1 MRYLTARS
9 FPDEALFATN
19 PVTSLWGGDWR
30 PGSFGIGLDGQRQDR
45 WETRAVAR
53 NGHNVRIPIT
63 NGRTEMATEDLKAR
77 LETLAQTITQYQVR
91 L

>member
-1 MRYLTARS
+1 MPQIRLHR
-9 FPDEALFATN
+9 FG
-19 PVTSLWGGDWR
+19 VVIGGEGR
-30 PGSFGIGLDGQRQDR
+30 LGPGSFGIGLDGQRQDR

-77 LETLAQTITQYQVR
+77 LETLAQTIT
-91 L
+91 LGDKIT

>member
-1 MRYLTARS
+1 MSLGTEFQGRRHDLT
-9 FPDEALFATN
+9 
-19 PVTSLWGGDWR
+19 
-30 PGSFGIGLDGQRQDR
+30 
-45 WETRAVAR
+45 ETRAGAR
-53 NGHNVRIPIT
+53 NGHNRCTSIT

>member
-1 MRYLTARS
+1 MPQIRLHR
-9 FPDEALFATN
+9 FG
-19 PVTSLWGGDWR
+19 VVIGGEGR
-30 PGSFGIGLDGQRQDR
+30 LGPGSFGIGLDGQRQDR

-53 NGHNVRIPIT
+53 NGHNVWIPIT